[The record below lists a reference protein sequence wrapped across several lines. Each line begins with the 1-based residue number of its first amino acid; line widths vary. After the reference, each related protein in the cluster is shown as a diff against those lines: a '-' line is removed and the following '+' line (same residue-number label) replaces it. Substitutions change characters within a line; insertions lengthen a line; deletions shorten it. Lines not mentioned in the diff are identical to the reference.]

1 MKRIALSQMAGV
13 PDDFEATM
21 ARVLSN
27 IEAAAEQKA
36 QLLIFPEGIMTGY
49 YNPNLTAENLPDVS
63 PWLAELRRRAKTH
76 RLAIV
81 IGALVAQGEE
91 IRNTAYAIDET
102 GEVVAHYC
110 KRALYG
116 EWEQSTFAP
125 GTGSEIM
132 VLAGIKTGLLIC
144 YDVEFPEL
152 ARELAKAGAE
162 LIATPTALMAPSKE
176 VAEVLVPARAIEN
189 QVFVAYCNR
198 VGQEEELNFLGLSS
212 VVAPDGQI
220 LAQAGAEA
228 ALLIADIDV
237 SELGAARSKS
247 CYLDDLTRLERGQD
261 T

>member
-1 MKRIALSQMAGV
+1 M
-13 PDDFEATM
+13 T
-21 ARVLSN
+21 RVLSDV
-27 IEAAAEQKA
+27 EAAAEQKA

-49 YNPNLTAENLPDVS
+49 YDPNLTAENLPDIS
-63 PWLAELRRRAKTH
+63 PWLAELQKRAKAH

-81 IGALVAQGEE
+81 IGALVAQRAG

-102 GEVVAHYC
+102 GVVVAHYC

-116 EWEQSTFAP
+116 EWEQSTFTP
-125 GTGSEIM
+125 GTSSAVT
-132 VLAGIKTGLLIC
+132 VLAGIRTGLLIC
-144 YDVEFPEL
+144 YDIEFPEL
-152 ARELAKAGAE
+152 ARELARAGVE
-162 LIATPTALMAPSKE
+162 LIATPTALMAPSQE

-198 VGQEEELNFLGLSS
+198 VGQEEELDFLGLSS
-212 VVAPDGQI
+212 VVAPDGRI
-220 LAQAGAEA
+220 LAQAGADP

-237 SELGAARSKS
+237 SDLGTARSKS